1 MYIRNPNPELYF
13 VAIIYEGIIIIIGS
27 WFLLLIAIKY
37 VKNRNYLILL
47 LFLIILNLIIAIFF
61 SWLSKV
67 HILYS
72 GIDYLQDDSVPDPLT
87 PSSWIL
93 LRISEFR
100 ISLLFI
106 TIAIA
111 ISYVFKVKV
120 FERGFKRPQEIIV
133 IIYSCFTAFFSFFI
147 YQKGNLLLDVLT
159 FFFVFILMLIVYL
172 PFMIRSF
179 RSYKN
184 TRSNIY
190 RKAFLSLGIMSICA
204 ILTLFCFLINLI
216 YVFYGHPGFT
226 LFYFLAWIFVLIG
239 IFGVYFG
246 YIYPNFEGD

>member
-1 MYIRNPNPELYF
+1 MVNPYF
-13 VAIIYEGIIIIIGS
+13 VAMVYEGIIIIIGS
-27 WFLLLIAIKY
+27 CLLFLIAIKY
-37 VKNRNYLILL
+37 ARNRNYLILL
-47 LFLIILNLIIAIFF
+47 LFLIILNILMAIFF

-72 GIDYLQDDSVPDPLT
+72 GIDYLQDESVPDPLT

-93 LRISEFR
+93 LRISDFR
-100 ISLLFI
+100 FSFLFI
-106 TIAIA
+106 TIATA
-111 ISYVFKVKV
+111 ISYVFRVKV

-159 FFFVFILMLIVYL
+159 FFFVFILMFIVYL
-172 PFMIRSF
+172 PFMTRSF

-190 RKAFLSLGIMSICA
+190 RKAFLSLGVMSLSF
-204 ILTLFCFLINLI
+204 ILSLFCFLIDRI
-216 YVFYGHPGFT
+216 YIFYGHFGFT

-239 IFGVYFG
+239 ISGIYFG

>member
-47 LFLIILNLIIAIFF
+47 LFLIILNLIIALFF
-61 SWLSKV
+61 VWLSKV
-67 HILYS
+67 YILYS
-72 GIDYLQDDSVPDPLT
+72 GIDYLQDLSVPDPLT

-100 ISLLFI
+100 FSLLFI

-111 ISYVFKVKV
+111 ISYVFRVKV

-147 YQKGNLLLDVLT
+147 YQKGNLLLDVLS
-159 FFFVFILMLIVYL
+159 FFFVFILMFIVYL

-179 RSYKN
+179 RSYKD

-190 RKAFLSLGIMSICA
+190 KKAFLSLGVMSLSY
-204 ILTLFCFLINLI
+204 ILALFCFLIERI
-216 YVFYGHPGFT
+216 YVFYGHFGFT
-226 LFYFLAWIFVLIG
+226 LFYYLGFIFVLIG
-239 IFGVYFG
+239 ISGIYFG

>member
-1 MYIRNPNPELYF
+1 MVNPYF
-13 VAIIYEGIIIIIGS
+13 DAIVYEGIIIIIGS
-27 WFLLLIAIKY
+27 CLLLLIAIKY

-47 LFLIILNLIIAIFF
+47 LFLIGLNLIMAIFF

-67 HILYS
+67 VILYS

-100 ISLLFI
+100 FSLLFI
-106 TIAIA
+106 TIGTA

-120 FERGFKRPQEIIV
+120 FERGFKRPQAIIV
-133 IIYSCFTAFFSFFI
+133 IIYSCFTAFFTFFI
-147 YQKGNLLLDVLT
+147 YQKGNFLLNVLSY
-159 FFFVFILMLIVYL
+159 FFVFILMFIVYF

-204 ILTLFCFLINLI
+204 ILALFCFLINSI
-216 YVFYGHPGFT
+216 YVFYGHPRFT
-226 LFYFLAWIFVLIG
+226 LFSFLAWIFVLIG
-239 IFGVYFG
+239 IFGIYFG
-246 YIYPNFEGD
+246 YIHPNFEGD